1 MCIRDSCSIIT
12 PAFGISA
19 IGAFA
24 RVPKGDGT
32 GFVSCFIIAALDM
45 PLGGPPFF
53 FINGLV
59 GGLGLNRDLTLP
71 SIDEVENHLLIES
84 LGGFSDPMD
93 ALASIKPQFPVKY
106 GSFWFALGLKFK
118 TVEIMETRAVLFA
131 RFGDDFTIGLLG
143 LSTMDLPKPSI
154 RIAHIELAILAY
166 YDSGENVL
174 WVQAQLLSLIHI

>member
-1 MCIRDSCSIIT
+1 
-12 PAFGISA
+12 
-19 IGAFA
+19 
-24 RVPKGDGT
+24 
-32 GFVSCFIIAALDM
+32 M

-71 SIDEVENHLLIES
+71 SIDEVENHLLIQS

-118 TVEIMETRAVLFA
+118 TVEIMETRAVLLLDLGMTSPLDYSVYRQWIFQNHPSVLRTLNLQSLHTMTA
-131 RFGDDFTIGLLG
+131 ERTFYGYKPNLPTIRTL
-143 LSTMDLPKPSI
+143 
-154 RIAHIELAILAY
+154 
-166 YDSGENVL
+166 
-174 WVQAQLLSLIHI
+174 

>member
-1 MCIRDSCSIIT
+1 
-12 PAFGISA
+12 
-19 IGAFA
+19 
-24 RVPKGDGT
+24 
-32 GFVSCFIIAALDM
+32 M
-45 PLGGPPFF
+45 PLGGPQFF

-71 SIDEVENHLLIES
+71 SIDEVEITSHTI

-118 TVEIMETRAVLFA
+118 TVEIMRTRAVLFA

-143 LSTMDLPKPSI
+143 YRQWIFKISI
-154 RIAHIELAILAY
+154 IAH
-166 YDSGENVL
+166 
-174 WVQAQLLSLIHI
+174 